1 MILDACCLL
10 LLILAVF
17 KGITKGFIRALLAF
31 FAVCIGW
38 MVATH
43 FSGSLSKYLL
53 AHGMT
58 NSKWLPILSF
68 GAVLL
73 TTFILIHFLGK
84 ALDKLTELILMG
96 WLNKLTGVLL
106 YAIIYAL
113 LLSSVLFFLQ
123 KMQLLSPENTKDSI
137 SYPFLSKWAP
147 KVWDKAGDVV
157 PFLKQGAQ
165 ELNDFFENSSSN

>member
-17 KGITKGFIRALLAF
+17 KGVTKGFIRALLAF
-31 FAVCIGW
+31 FAIGIGW

-58 NSKWLPILSF
+58 NSKWLPVLCF

-73 TTFILIHFLGK
+73 ATFILIHFLGK
-84 ALDKLTELILMG
+84 AIDKLTEMMMMG
-96 WLNKLTGVLL
+96 WLNKLAGILL
-106 YAIIYAL
+106 YAIIYGML
-113 LLSSVLFFLQ
+113 FSSLLFFLQ
-123 KMQLLSPENTKDSI
+123 KMQILTPENTKDSI
-137 SYPFLSKWAP
+137 AYPYLSKWAP
-147 KVWDKAGDVV
+147 KILEKASEIV
-157 PFLKQGAQ
+157 PFLKNTAQ
-165 ELNDFFENSSSN
+165 ELNEFFENSSSK